1 MEQGFSFEI
10 SRNDTKT
17 RARCGCITTPH
28 GSIRT
33 PAFVPVGTQGSVKS
47 LDPLDLEDLDVHLF
61 FVNTYHL
68 VLRPGM
74 ERMKKFGGIHSF
86 MHWDRPIITDS
97 GGFQIFSLGSKRFGN
112 IHSDDSGEPLLLSMN
127 DSGVRFRSHWDGSEY
142 EFTPER
148 SMEYQWIIG
157 SDIHIAFDD
166 CTPYPVNLQKASQ
179 SLDRTHLWATRS
191 LESHETC
198 WQEAKN
204 VGKPYQALYGS
215 IQGSVYEE
223 LRKKSASFITR
234 LPFDGFAIGGVS
246 VGESKED
253 MKHVL
258 DWVSPLLPDEK
269 PRHVL
274 GVGEID
280 DVFELISHGVD
291 TFDCVAPTRLA
302 RMGTAYVHPWGVSRY
317 ENDSADRF
325 QINITKSVY
334 LDDEH
339 PIDPLC
345 TCSTC
350 KRFSR
355 GYIAHLFRSR
365 ELLGYR
371 LLTIHNIAFMNDLVS
386 SIRESIASS
395 TFLELRDTWLYNKNI

>member
-1 MEQGFSFEI
+1 MDQGFSYEVTRTD
-10 SRNDTKT
+10 SKT
-17 RARCGCITTPH
+17 RARCGRISTPH
-28 GSIRT
+28 GSIQT

-47 LDPLDLEDLDVHLF
+47 LDPLDLVDLDVHLF
-61 FVNTYHL
+61 FVNTYHM

-74 ERMKKFGGIHSF
+74 ERIKKFGGIHSF
-86 MHWDRPIITDS
+86 MHWDRPVITDS

-112 IHSDDSGEPLLLSMN
+112 TNSDDGGKPLLVSL
-127 DSGVRFRSHWDGSEY
+127 DDTGVRFRSHWDGSEY

-148 SMEYQWIIG
+148 SMEYQWTIG

-166 CTPYPVNLQKASQ
+166 CTPYPVSPESASR
-179 SLDRTHLWATRS
+179 SMERTHLWATKS
-191 LESHETC
+191 LSAHQQC
-198 WQEAKN
+198 WKTAGNE
-204 VGKPYQALYGS
+204 GKPYQALYGS
-215 IQGSVYEE
+215 IQGSVYES
-223 LRKKSASFITR
+223 LRKKSAMFVTGM
-234 LPFDGFAIGGVS
+234 PFDGFAIGGVS

-258 DWVSPLLPDEK
+258 DWVTPLLPDGK
-269 PRHVL
+269 PRHLL

-280 DVFELISHGVD
+280 DIFELIAHGVD
-291 TFDCVAPTRLA
+291 TFDCVGPTRLA
-302 RMGTAYVHPWGVSRY
+302 RMGTAYVHPWGVHRY
-317 ENDSADRF
+317 GNDAADRF

-334 LDDEH
+334 LDDDG

-345 TCSTC
+345 GCATC

-365 ELLGYR
+365 ELLAYR
-371 LLTIHNIAFMNDLVS
+371 LLTIHNIAFINNLVL

-395 TFLELRDTWLYNKNI
+395 TFLELQDTWLYNK